1 LQHLG
6 AFAKEHATRLRS
18 PNIEYNRQTGGGYL
32 FGDQYLPVWPS
43 GLRGKSAMK
52 IFKHVVGVGTLALI
66 FCAGVLAD
74 TLELK
79 DGRAIQGRYL
89 GGTRVI
95 MRFEVEGDVRTFRV
109 SDVSE
114 LRLDSRSGRERDDNS
129 PASGPYEGAPPDQG
143 RPNDGGGPPPRADN
157 GRYDG
162 PPPEDQG
169 RPNDYPTAERD
180 RDRDYDRNRDGE
192 SHHYV
197 YAAPGTSIT
206 LPAGEPILVRMID
219 DVDSKRNAVGDV
231 FKASLETDLAV
242 NNVLVARRGSD
253 AYVRL
258 AYTKEARGLSGSSEL
273 QLELTRI
280 IIDGREFPVVS
291 GEYTMK
297 GKGRGGDTAKKV
309 GGGAIVGAII
319 GGVAGGG
326 TGAAIGAGVGGAAGA
341 GVEVLTKGR
350 AVRVPSETLLEFR
363 LEQPVTVTPTQR

>member
-1 LQHLG
+1 M
-6 AFAKEHATRLRS
+6 
-18 PNIEYNRQTGGGYL
+18 N
-32 FGDQYLPVWPS
+32 
-43 GLRGKSAMK
+43 
-52 IFKHVVGVGTLALI
+52 IFKHLVGVGALALI
-66 FCAGVLAD
+66 FSVGASAD

-79 DGRAIQGRYL
+79 DGRVIQGRYL

-95 MRFEVEGDVRTFRV
+95 VRFEVEGDVQTFRV
-109 SDVSE
+109 SEVSAV
-114 LRLDSRSGRERDDNS
+114 RLDRNSGRGPNDNPPVPDEGTRPADQTQPNDAGGPPPPPNAPPNGPSDAPPPQRDQS
-129 PASGPYEGAPPDQG
+129 QGPDGPAPPDQS
-143 RPNDGGGPPPRADN
+143 
-157 GRYDG
+157 
-162 PPPEDQG
+162 
-169 RPNDYPTAERD
+169 RPNDYPPPPPDRD
-180 RDRDYDRNRDGE
+180 RDRE
-192 SHHYV
+192 SRHYV
-197 YAAPGTSIT
+197 YAAPGTPIT

-219 DVDSKRNAVGDV
+219 GVDSKRNVVGDV

-253 AYVRL
+253 AFVRL
-258 AYTKEARGLSGSSEL
+258 AYSKEARGLSGSSEL

-326 TGAAIGAGVGGAAGA
+326 AGAAIGAGVGGAAGA
-341 GVEVLTKGR
+341 GAEILTRGR

-363 LEQPVTVTPTQR
+363 LDQPVTVTPTQR

>member
-1 LQHLG
+1 MN
-6 AFAKEHATRLRS
+6 T
-18 PNIEYNRQTGGGYL
+18 
-32 FGDQYLPVWPS
+32 
-43 GLRGKSAMK
+43 
-52 IFKHVVGVGTLALI
+52 FKHLVGVGALALI
-66 FCAGVLAD
+66 FCAGASAD

-79 DGRAIQGRYL
+79 DGRVIQGRYL

-95 MRFEVEGDVRTFRV
+95 VRFEVEGDVQTFRV
-109 SDVSE
+109 SEVSAV
-114 LRLDSRSGRERDDNS
+114 RLDRRSGRDRDDN
-129 PASGPYEGAPPDQG
+129 PPPNGPYEGAPPPDQG
-143 RPNDGGGPPPRADN
+143 QPNDQGGPPPNADN
-157 GRYDG
+157 GRNDG
-162 PPPEDQG
+162 PPPQDQG
-169 RPNDYPTAERD
+169 RPNDYPPPPPPPDRD
-180 RDRDYDRNRDGE
+180 KGRDTDANRDRDYDRDRDGE
-192 SHHYV
+192 SRHYV
-197 YAAPGTSIT
+197 YAAPGTPIT

-219 DVDSKRNAVGDV
+219 PVDSKHNVVGDV

-253 AYVRL
+253 AFVRL

-341 GVEVLTKGR
+341 GAEILTRGR

-363 LEQPVTVTPTQR
+363 LDQPVTVTPTQR

>member
-1 LQHLG
+1 MN
-6 AFAKEHATRLRS
+6 T
-18 PNIEYNRQTGGGYL
+18 
-32 FGDQYLPVWPS
+32 
-43 GLRGKSAMK
+43 
-52 IFKHVVGVGTLALI
+52 FKHLVGVAALALI
-66 FCAGVLAD
+66 FCAGASAD

-79 DGRAIQGRYL
+79 DGRVVQGRYL

-95 MRFEVEGDVRTFRV
+95 VRFEVEGDVQTFRV
-109 SDVSE
+109 SEVSAV
-114 LRLDSRSGRERDDNS
+114 RLDRRSGRDRDDN
-129 PASGPYEGAPPDQG
+129 PPPNGPYEGAPPPDQGQPNDQGGPPPTEDNGRNDGPPPPDQG
-143 RPNDGGGPPPRADN
+143 RPNDYPPP
-157 GRYDG
+157 
-162 PPPEDQG
+162 PPD
-169 RPNDYPTAERD
+169 RD
-180 RDRDYDRNRDGE
+180 RDRGYDRDRDGE

-197 YAAPGTSIT
+197 YAAPGTPIT

-219 DVDSKRNAVGDV
+219 PVDSKHNVVGDV

-253 AYVRL
+253 AFVRL

-273 QLELTRI
+273 QLELTRV

-341 GVEVLTKGR
+341 GAEILTRGR

-363 LEQPVTVTPTQR
+363 LDQPVTVTPTQR

>member
-1 LQHLG
+1 M
-6 AFAKEHATRLRS
+6 T
-18 PNIEYNRQTGGGYL
+18 T
-32 FGDQYLPVWPS
+32 
-43 GLRGKSAMK
+43 
-52 IFKHVVGVGTLALI
+52 FKQLVGVGALALL
-66 FCAGVLAD
+66 FCAGVSAD

-79 DGRAIQGRYL
+79 DGRVIQGRYL

-95 MRFEVEGDVRTFRV
+95 VRFEVEGDVQTFRV
-109 SDVSE
+109 SEVSAV
-114 LRLDSRSGRERDDNS
+114 RLDRRSGRDRDDN
-129 PASGPYEGAPPDQG
+129 PPPNGPEGGPPPDQRQPNDAGGPPPTNGPNGPYDAPPPPDQG
-143 RPNDGGGPPPRADN
+143 RASDYPPP
-157 GRYDG
+157 
-162 PPPEDQG
+162 PPPPDRDTDHG
-169 RPNDYPTAERD
+169 RD
-180 RDRDYDRNRDGE
+180 RDHDRDYDRDRDGE
-192 SHHYV
+192 SRHYV
-197 YAAPGTSIT
+197 YAAPGTPVTI
-206 LPAGEPILVRMID
+206 PAGEPILVRMID
-219 DVDSKRNAVGDV
+219 GVDSKRNVVGDV

-242 NNVLVARRGSD
+242 NNILVARRGSD

-309 GGGAIVGAII
+309 GGGAVIGAII

-341 GVEVLTKGR
+341 GAEILTRGR

>member
-1 LQHLG
+1 M
-6 AFAKEHATRLRS
+6 
-18 PNIEYNRQTGGGYL
+18 N
-32 FGDQYLPVWPS
+32 
-43 GLRGKSAMK
+43 
-52 IFKHVVGVGTLALI
+52 IFKHFVGVGALALI
-66 FCAGVLAD
+66 FCAGASAD

-79 DGRAIQGRYL
+79 DGRVIQGRYL

-109 SDVSE
+109 SEVSAV
-114 LRLDSRSGRERDDNS
+114 RLDRRSGRDRDDN
-129 PASGPYEGAPPDQG
+129 PASDGRYEGAPPPDQRQPNNGGANNGGGPYDAPPPPDQG
-143 RPNDGGGPPPRADN
+143 RAGDYPPPPVRDS
-157 GRYDG
+157 D
-162 PPPEDQG
+162 
-169 RPNDYPTAERD
+169 RD
-180 RDRDYDRNRDGE
+180 RDRDREYDPNRE
-192 SHHYV
+192 SESRHQYV
-197 YAAPGTSIT
+197 YAAPGASVT

-219 DVDSKRNAVGDV
+219 SVDSKENAVGDV
-231 FKASLETDLAV
+231 FRASLETDLAV

-253 AYVRL
+253 VYVRL

-273 QLELTRI
+273 QLELSRI

-309 GGGAIVGAII
+309 GGGAVIGAII

-341 GVEVLTKGR
+341 GAEILTRGR
-350 AVRVPSETLLEFR
+350 AVKVPSETLLEFR

>member
-1 LQHLG
+1 L
-6 AFAKEHATRLRS
+6 
-18 PNIEYNRQTGGGYL
+18 
-32 FGDQYLPVWPS
+32 
-43 GLRGKSAMK
+43 M
-52 IFKHVVGVGTLALI
+52 
-66 FCAGVLAD
+66 FCAGASAD

-79 DGRAIQGRYL
+79 DGRVIQGRYL

-95 MRFEVEGDVRTFRV
+95 VRFEGEGDVQTFRV
-109 SDVSE
+109 SEVSVV
-114 LRLDSRSGRERDDNS
+114 RLDRRSGRDRDDKPPPTN
-129 PASGPYEGAPPDQG
+129 GPYEGAPPPDPG
-143 RPNDGGGPPPRADN
+143 RPNDAGGPPPNPDN

-162 PPPEDQG
+162 PPPQDQG
-169 RPNDYPTAERD
+169 RPNDYPPPPPADRDRDRNRD
-180 RDRDYDRNRDGE
+180 RDRDYDRDRDSE

-197 YAAPGTSIT
+197 YAQPGTPVT
-206 LPAGEPILVRMID
+206 LPAGQPILVRMID
-219 DVDSKRNAVGDV
+219 PVDSKRNVVGDV

-242 NNVLVARRGSD
+242 NNILVARRDSD

-258 AYTKEARGLSGSSEL
+258 AYSKEARGLSGSSEL

-341 GVEVLTKGR
+341 GAEILTRGR

>member
-1 LQHLG
+1 M
-6 AFAKEHATRLRS
+6 
-18 PNIEYNRQTGGGYL
+18 N
-32 FGDQYLPVWPS
+32 V
-43 GLRGKSAMK
+43 
-52 IFKHVVGVGTLALI
+52 FKHLVGVSALALI
-66 FCAGVLAD
+66 FCAGASAD

-79 DGRAIQGRYL
+79 DGRVIQGRYL

-95 MRFEVEGDVRTFRV
+95 VRFEVEGDVQTFRV
-109 SDVSE
+109 SEVSVV
-114 LRLDSRSGRERDDNS
+114 RLDKRSGRDRDDNPPS
-129 PASGPYEGAPPDQG
+129 NGPYEGTPPPDQG
-143 RPNDGGGPPPRADN
+143 RPNDAGGPPPNADN

-162 PPPEDQG
+162 PPPPDQG
-169 RPNDYPTAERD
+169 RPNDYPPPPPPPDRDRDRDRDRDANRD
-180 RDRDYDRNRDGE
+180 RDRDYDRDRDSE

-197 YAAPGTSIT
+197 YAAPGTPVT
-206 LPAGEPILVRMID
+206 LPAGEAILVRMID
-219 DVDSKRNAVGDV
+219 PVDSKRNEVGDV

-280 IIDGREFPVVS
+280 IIDGHEFPVLS

-341 GVEVLTKGR
+341 GAEILTRGR

>member
-1 LQHLG
+1 MN
-6 AFAKEHATRLRS
+6 T
-18 PNIEYNRQTGGGYL
+18 
-32 FGDQYLPVWPS
+32 
-43 GLRGKSAMK
+43 
-52 IFKHVVGVGTLALI
+52 FKHLVGVGALALM
-66 FCAGVLAD
+66 FCAGASAD

-79 DGRAIQGRYL
+79 DGRVIQGRYL

-95 MRFEVEGDVRTFRV
+95 VRFEGEGDVQTFRV
-109 SDVSE
+109 SEVSVV
-114 LRLDSRSGRERDDNS
+114 RLDRRSGRDRDDN
-129 PASGPYEGAPPDQG
+129 PPPTNGPYEGAPPPDPG
-143 RPNDGGGPPPRADN
+143 RPNDAGGPPPNPDN

-162 PPPEDQG
+162 PPPQDQG
-169 RPNDYPTAERD
+169 RPNDYPPPPPADRDRDRNRD
-180 RDRDYDRNRDGE
+180 RDRDYDRDRDSE

-197 YAAPGTSIT
+197 YAQPGTPVT
-206 LPAGEPILVRMID
+206 LPAGQAILVRMID
-219 DVDSKRNAVGDV
+219 PVDSKRNVVGDV

-242 NNVLVARRGSD
+242 NNILVARRDSD

-258 AYTKEARGLSGSSEL
+258 AYSKEARGLSGSSEL

-341 GVEVLTKGR
+341 GAEILTRGR

>member
-1 LQHLG
+1 MN
-6 AFAKEHATRLRS
+6 T
-18 PNIEYNRQTGGGYL
+18 
-32 FGDQYLPVWPS
+32 
-43 GLRGKSAMK
+43 
-52 IFKHVVGVGTLALI
+52 FKHLVGVAALALI
-66 FCAGVLAD
+66 FCAGASAD

-79 DGRAIQGRYL
+79 DGRVIQGRYL

-95 MRFEVEGDVRTFRV
+95 VRFEVEGDVQTFRV
-109 SDVSE
+109 SEVSAV
-114 LRLDSRSGRERDDNS
+114 RLDRRSGRDRDDN
-129 PASGPYEGAPPDQG
+129 PPPNGPYEGAPPPDQGQPNDQGGPPPNGDNGRNDGPPPDQG
-143 RPNDGGGPPPRADN
+143 RPNDYPPP
-157 GRYDG
+157 
-162 PPPEDQG
+162 PPP
-169 RPNDYPTAERD
+169 PD
-180 RDRDYDRNRDGE
+180 RDRDHGQDYDRDRDGE
-192 SHHYV
+192 SRHYV
-197 YAAPGTSIT
+197 YAAPGTPIT

-219 DVDSKRNAVGDV
+219 PVDSKHNVVGDV

-258 AYTKEARGLSGSSEL
+258 AYSKEARGLSGSSEL

-291 GEYTMK
+291 GDYTMK

-341 GVEVLTKGR
+341 GAEILTRGR

-363 LEQPVTVTPTQR
+363 LDQPVAVTPTQR

>member
-1 LQHLG
+1 M
-6 AFAKEHATRLRS
+6 
-18 PNIEYNRQTGGGYL
+18 
-32 FGDQYLPVWPS
+32 WPP
-43 GLRGKSAMK
+43 GLKGKSAMNT
-52 IFKHVVGVGTLALI
+52 FKHLLGVAALALI
-66 FCAGVLAD
+66 FCAGASAD

-79 DGRAIQGRYL
+79 DGRVIQGRYL

-95 MRFEVEGDVRTFRV
+95 VRFEVEGDVQTFRV
-109 SDVSE
+109 SEVSAV
-114 LRLDSRSGRERDDNS
+114 RLDRRSGRDRDDN
-129 PASGPYEGAPPDQG
+129 PPPNGPYEGAPPPDQG
-143 RPNDGGGPPPRADN
+143 QPNDQSGPPPNADN

-162 PPPEDQG
+162 PPPQDQG
-169 RPNDYPTAERD
+169 RPNDYPPPPLPPD
-180 RDRDYDRNRDGE
+180 RDRDHDYDRDRDGE

-197 YAAPGTSIT
+197 YAAPGTPIT

-219 DVDSKRNAVGDV
+219 PVDSKHNVVGDV

-242 NNVLVARRGSD
+242 NSVLVARRGSD
-253 AYVRL
+253 TYVRL

-273 QLELTRI
+273 QLELTRV

-291 GEYTMK
+291 GDYTMK

-341 GVEVLTKGR
+341 GAEILTRGR

-363 LEQPVTVTPTQR
+363 LDQPVAVTPTQR

>member
-1 LQHLG
+1 
-6 AFAKEHATRLRS
+6 
-18 PNIEYNRQTGGGYL
+18 
-32 FGDQYLPVWPS
+32 
-43 GLRGKSAMK
+43 MK
-52 IFKHVVGVGTLALI
+52 IFKHLVGVGVLALI
-66 FCAGVLAD
+66 FCAGASAD

-79 DGRAIQGRYL
+79 DGRVIQGRYL

-95 MRFEVEGDVRTFRV
+95 VRFEVEGDVQTFRV
-109 SDVSE
+109 SEVSAV
-114 LRLDSRSGRERDDNS
+114 RLDKRSGRERDDN
-129 PASGPYEGAPPDQG
+129 PPGNGPYEGAPPDQG
-143 RPNDGGGPPPRADN
+143 QPNDAGGPPPNAPN
-157 GRYDG
+157 GPDG
-162 PPPEDQG
+162 PPPPDQG
-169 RPNDYPTAERD
+169 RPNDYPPPPPDRERDRDRDRGRDGD
-180 RDRDYDRNRDGE
+180 RDRDYDRDRDGE

-197 YAAPGTSIT
+197 YAAPGTPVT

-219 DVDSKRNAVGDV
+219 GVDSKRNVVGDV

-253 AYVRL
+253 VFVRL
-258 AYTKEARGLSGSSEL
+258 AYSKEARGLSGSSEL

-341 GVEVLTKGR
+341 GAEILTRGR

-363 LEQPVTVTPTQR
+363 LDQPVTVTPTQR

>member
-1 LQHLG
+1 M
-6 AFAKEHATRLRS
+6 
-18 PNIEYNRQTGGGYL
+18 N
-32 FGDQYLPVWPS
+32 V
-43 GLRGKSAMK
+43 
-52 IFKHVVGVGTLALI
+52 FKHVVGVSALALI
-66 FCAGVLAD
+66 FCAGASAD

-79 DGRAIQGRYL
+79 DGRVIQGRYL

-95 MRFEVEGDVRTFRV
+95 VRFEVEGDVQTFRV
-109 SDVSE
+109 SEVSAV
-114 LRLDSRSGRERDDNS
+114 RLDKRSGRDRDDNPPS
-129 PASGPYEGAPPDQG
+129 NGPYEGAPPQDQGRPNDAGGPLPNADNGRTDGPPPPDQG
-143 RPNDGGGPPPRADN
+143 RPNDYPPP
-157 GRYDG
+157 
-162 PPPEDQG
+162 PPPPDG
-169 RPNDYPTAERD
+169 DRDHD
-180 RDRDYDRNRDGE
+180 RDRDSE

-197 YAAPGTSIT
+197 YAAPGTPVT
-206 LPAGEPILVRMID
+206 FPAGEAILVRMID
-219 DVDSKRNAVGDV
+219 PVDSKRNEVGDV
-231 FKASLETDLAV
+231 FKATLETDLAV

-280 IIDGREFPVVS
+280 IIDGHEFPVVS

-297 GKGRGGDTAKKV
+297 GKGRGSDTAKKV

-341 GVEVLTKGR
+341 GAEILTRGR

>member
-1 LQHLG
+1 
-6 AFAKEHATRLRS
+6 
-18 PNIEYNRQTGGGYL
+18 
-32 FGDQYLPVWPS
+32 V
-43 GLRGKSAMK
+43 
-52 IFKHVVGVGTLALI
+52 
-66 FCAGVLAD
+66 
-74 TLELK
+74 
-79 DGRAIQGRYL
+79 
-89 GGTRVI
+89 
-95 MRFEVEGDVRTFRV
+95 
-109 SDVSE
+109 
-114 LRLDSRSGRERDDNS
+114 
-129 PASGPYEGAPPDQG
+129 
-143 RPNDGGGPPPRADN
+143 
-157 GRYDG
+157 
-162 PPPEDQG
+162 
-169 RPNDYPTAERD
+169 
-180 RDRDYDRNRDGE
+180 
-192 SHHYV
+192 
-197 YAAPGTSIT
+197 T

-219 DVDSKRNAVGDV
+219 GVDSKRNVVGDV
-231 FKASLETDLAV
+231 FKANLETDLAA

-309 GGGAIVGAII
+309 GGGAVIGAII

-341 GVEVLTKGR
+341 GAEILTRGR

>member
-1 LQHLG
+1 MN
-6 AFAKEHATRLRS
+6 T
-18 PNIEYNRQTGGGYL
+18 
-32 FGDQYLPVWPS
+32 
-43 GLRGKSAMK
+43 
-52 IFKHVVGVGTLALI
+52 FKHLVGVAALALI
-66 FCAGVLAD
+66 FCAGASAD

-79 DGRAIQGRYL
+79 DGRVIQGRYL

-95 MRFEVEGDVRTFRV
+95 VRFEVEGDVQTFRV
-109 SDVSE
+109 SEVSAV
-114 LRLDSRSGRERDDNS
+114 RLDRRSGRDRDDN
-129 PASGPYEGAPPDQG
+129 PPPNGPNEGAPPPDQG
-143 RPNDGGGPPPRADN
+143 QPNDQGGSPPNADN
-157 GRYDG
+157 GRSDG
-162 PPPEDQG
+162 PPPQDQG
-169 RPNDYPTAERD
+169 RPNDYPPPPDRDKDRDRDRAANRD
-180 RDRDYDRNRDGE
+180 RDRDYDRDRDGE

-197 YAAPGTSIT
+197 YAAPGTPIT

-219 DVDSKRNAVGDV
+219 GVDSKHNVVGDV

-253 AYVRL
+253 AFVRL

-273 QLELTRI
+273 QLELTRL

-341 GVEVLTKGR
+341 GAEILTRGR

-363 LEQPVTVTPTQR
+363 LDQPVTVTPTQR

>member
-1 LQHLG
+1 
-6 AFAKEHATRLRS
+6 
-18 PNIEYNRQTGGGYL
+18 
-32 FGDQYLPVWPS
+32 
-43 GLRGKSAMK
+43 MK
-52 IFKHVVGVGTLALI
+52 IFKHLVGVGALALI
-66 FCAGVLAD
+66 FCAGASAD

-79 DGRAIQGRYL
+79 DGRVIQGRYL

-95 MRFEVEGDVRTFRV
+95 VRFEVEGDVQTFRV
-109 SDVSE
+109 SEVSAV
-114 LRLDSRSGRERDDNS
+114 RLDRRSGRDRDDN
-129 PASGPYEGAPPDQG
+129 PPPNGPGDGAPPPDQGQPNDAGGPPPNAPNGPNDGPPPPDQG
-143 RPNDGGGPPPRADN
+143 RPNDYPPP
-157 GRYDG
+157 
-162 PPPEDQG
+162 PPPPD
-169 RPNDYPTAERD
+169 RDRDRDRERD
-180 RDRDYDRNRDGE
+180 RDRDYDRDRDRE
-192 SHHYV
+192 SSHYV
-197 YAAPGTSIT
+197 YAAPGTPVT

-219 DVDSKRNAVGDV
+219 GVDSKHNVVGDV

-253 AYVRL
+253 AFVRL
-258 AYTKEARGLSGSSEL
+258 AYSKEARGLSGSSEL

-341 GVEVLTKGR
+341 GAEILTRGR

>member
-1 LQHLG
+1 MN
-6 AFAKEHATRLRS
+6 T
-18 PNIEYNRQTGGGYL
+18 
-32 FGDQYLPVWPS
+32 
-43 GLRGKSAMK
+43 
-52 IFKHVVGVGTLALI
+52 FKHLVGVAALALI
-66 FCAGVLAD
+66 FCASASAD

-79 DGRAIQGRYL
+79 DGRVIQGRYL

-95 MRFEVEGDVRTFRV
+95 VRFEVEGDVQTFRV
-109 SDVSE
+109 SEVSAV
-114 LRLDSRSGRERDDNS
+114 RLDRRSGRDRDDN
-129 PASGPYEGAPPDQG
+129 PPPNGPYEGAPPPDQGQPNDQGGPPPNGDNGRNDGPPPDQG
-143 RPNDGGGPPPRADN
+143 RPNDYPPP
-157 GRYDG
+157 
-162 PPPEDQG
+162 PPP
-169 RPNDYPTAERD
+169 PD
-180 RDRDYDRNRDGE
+180 RDRDHGQDYDRERDGE
-192 SHHYV
+192 SRHYV
-197 YAAPGTSIT
+197 YAAPGTPIT

-219 DVDSKRNAVGDV
+219 PVDSKHNVVGDV

-258 AYTKEARGLSGSSEL
+258 AYSKEARGLSGSSEL

-291 GEYTMK
+291 GDYTMK

-341 GVEVLTKGR
+341 GAEILTRGR

-363 LEQPVTVTPTQR
+363 LDQPVAVTPTQR

>member
-1 LQHLG
+1 M
-6 AFAKEHATRLRS
+6 
-18 PNIEYNRQTGGGYL
+18 N
-32 FGDQYLPVWPS
+32 
-43 GLRGKSAMK
+43 
-52 IFKHVVGVGTLALI
+52 IFKHLVGVGALALI
-66 FCAGVLAD
+66 FCAGASAD

-79 DGRAIQGRYL
+79 DGRVIQGRYL

-95 MRFEVEGDVRTFRV
+95 VRFEVEGDVQTFRV
-109 SDVSE
+109 SEVSAV
-114 LRLDSRSGRERDDNS
+114 RLDRRPGRERDDN
-129 PASGPYEGAPPDQG
+129 PPGNGPYEGAPPPNQG
-143 RPNDGGGPPPRADN
+143 QPNDAGGPPPN
-157 GRYDG
+157 GPDD
-162 PPPEDQG
+162 PPPQDQG
-169 RPNDYPTAERD
+169 RPNDYPPPPSDRDRDRDRDRGRDGD

-197 YAAPGTSIT
+197 YAAPGTPVT

-219 DVDSKRNAVGDV
+219 GVDSKRNVVGDV

-242 NNVLVARRGSD
+242 NKVLVARRGSD
-253 AYVRL
+253 VFVRL
-258 AYTKEARGLSGSSEL
+258 AYSKEARGLSGSSEL

-341 GVEVLTKGR
+341 GAEILTRGR
-350 AVRVPSETLLEFR
+350 AVRVPTETLLEFR
-363 LEQPVTVTPTQR
+363 LDQPVTVTPTQR

>member
-1 LQHLG
+1 MN
-6 AFAKEHATRLRS
+6 A
-18 PNIEYNRQTGGGYL
+18 
-32 FGDQYLPVWPS
+32 
-43 GLRGKSAMK
+43 
-52 IFKHVVGVGTLALI
+52 FKHLVGVAALALI
-66 FCAGVLAD
+66 FCAGASAD

-79 DGRAIQGRYL
+79 DGRVIQGRYL

-95 MRFEVEGDVRTFRV
+95 VRFEVEGDVQTFRV
-109 SDVSE
+109 SEVSAV
-114 LRLDSRSGRERDDNS
+114 RLDRRSGRDRDDN
-129 PASGPYEGAPPDQG
+129 PPPNGPYEGAAPPDQG
-143 RPNDGGGPPPRADN
+143 QPNDQGGPPPNADN
-157 GRYDG
+157 GRNDG
-162 PPPEDQG
+162 PPPQDQG
-169 RPNDYPTAERD
+169 RPNDYPPPPPPLDRD
-180 RDRDYDRNRDGE
+180 RDHDRDYDRDRDGE
-192 SHHYV
+192 SRHYV
-197 YAAPGTSIT
+197 YAAPGTPIT

-219 DVDSKRNAVGDV
+219 PVDSKHNVVGDV

-280 IIDGREFPVVS
+280 LIDGREFPVVS
-291 GEYTMK
+291 GDYTMK

-341 GVEVLTKGR
+341 GAEILTRGR

-363 LEQPVTVTPTQR
+363 LDQPVTVTPTQR

>member
-1 LQHLG
+1 MN
-6 AFAKEHATRLRS
+6 T
-18 PNIEYNRQTGGGYL
+18 
-32 FGDQYLPVWPS
+32 
-43 GLRGKSAMK
+43 
-52 IFKHVVGVGTLALI
+52 FKHLVGVAALALI
-66 FCAGVLAD
+66 FCAGASAD

-79 DGRAIQGRYL
+79 DGRVIQGRYL

-95 MRFEVEGDVRTFRV
+95 VRFEVEGDVQTFRV
-109 SDVSE
+109 SEVSAV
-114 LRLDSRSGRERDDNS
+114 RLDRRSGRDRDDN
-129 PASGPYEGAPPDQG
+129 PPPNGPDGGPPPDQG
-143 RPNDGGGPPPRADN
+143 QPNDAGGPPPNADN
-157 GRYDG
+157 GRSDG
-162 PPPEDQG
+162 PPPQDQG
-169 RPNDYPTAERD
+169 RPNDYPSPPPPPDRDRDHD
-180 RDRDYDRNRDGE
+180 RDRDYDRNRDSE

-197 YAAPGTSIT
+197 YAAPGTPIA

-219 DVDSKRNAVGDV
+219 PVDSKHNVVGDV

-253 AYVRL
+253 AFVRL

-291 GEYTMK
+291 GDYTMK

-341 GVEVLTKGR
+341 GAEILTRGR

-363 LEQPVTVTPTQR
+363 LDQPVTVTPTQR

>member
-1 LQHLG
+1 MN
-6 AFAKEHATRLRS
+6 T
-18 PNIEYNRQTGGGYL
+18 
-32 FGDQYLPVWPS
+32 
-43 GLRGKSAMK
+43 
-52 IFKHVVGVGTLALI
+52 FKHLVGVAALALI
-66 FCAGVLAD
+66 FCAGASAD

-79 DGRAIQGRYL
+79 DGRVIQGRYL

-95 MRFEVEGDVRTFRV
+95 VRFEVEGDVQTFRV
-109 SDVSE
+109 SEVSAV
-114 LRLDSRSGRERDDNS
+114 RLDRRSGRDRDDN
-129 PASGPYEGAPPDQG
+129 PPPNGPYEGAPPPDQG
-143 RPNDGGGPPPRADN
+143 QPNDQGGPPPNADN
-157 GRYDG
+157 GRNDG
-162 PPPEDQG
+162 PPPQDQG
-169 RPNDYPTAERD
+169 RPNDYPPPPPDRDRDHD
-180 RDRDYDRNRDGE
+180 RDRDYDRDRDGE

-197 YAAPGTSIT
+197 YAAPGTPVT

-219 DVDSKRNAVGDV
+219 PVDSKRNEVGDV
-231 FKASLETDLAV
+231 FKASLETDLTA

-253 AYVRL
+253 AFVRL

-291 GEYTMK
+291 GDYTMK

-341 GVEVLTKGR
+341 GAEILTRGR

-363 LEQPVTVTPTQR
+363 LDQPVTVTPTQR

>member
-1 LQHLG
+1 MN
-6 AFAKEHATRLRS
+6 T
-18 PNIEYNRQTGGGYL
+18 
-32 FGDQYLPVWPS
+32 
-43 GLRGKSAMK
+43 
-52 IFKHVVGVGTLALI
+52 FKHLVGVAALALI
-66 FCAGVLAD
+66 FCAGASAD

-79 DGRAIQGRYL
+79 DGRVIQGRYL

-95 MRFEVEGDVRTFRV
+95 VRFEVEGDVQTFRV
-109 SDVSE
+109 SEVSAV
-114 LRLDSRSGRERDDNS
+114 RLDRRSGRDRDDNPP
-129 PASGPYEGAPPDQG
+129 PANGPYEGAPPPDQG
-143 RPNDGGGPPPRADN
+143 QPNDQGGPPPNADN
-157 GRYDG
+157 GRNDG
-162 PPPEDQG
+162 PPPQDQG
-169 RPNDYPTAERD
+169 RPNDYPPAPPPPDRDRDHD
-180 RDRDYDRNRDGE
+180 RDRDYDRDRDGE

-197 YAAPGTSIT
+197 YAAPGTPIT

-219 DVDSKRNAVGDV
+219 PVDSKHNVVGDV

-253 AYVRL
+253 AFVRL

-341 GVEVLTKGR
+341 GAEILTRGR

-363 LEQPVTVTPTQR
+363 LDQPVTVTPTQR

>member
-1 LQHLG
+1 MN
-6 AFAKEHATRLRS
+6 T
-18 PNIEYNRQTGGGYL
+18 
-32 FGDQYLPVWPS
+32 
-43 GLRGKSAMK
+43 
-52 IFKHVVGVGTLALI
+52 FKHLLGVGALALI
-66 FCAGVLAD
+66 VCAGASAD

-79 DGRAIQGRYL
+79 DGRVIQGRYL

-95 MRFEVEGDVRTFRV
+95 VRFEVEGDVQTFRV
-109 SDVSE
+109 SEVSAVK
-114 LRLDSRSGRERDDNS
+114 LDRRSGRDRDDN
-129 PASGPYEGAPPDQG
+129 PPPNGPYEGAPPPDQG
-143 RPNDGGGPPPRADN
+143 RPNDAGGPPPNAPDGPDN
-157 GRYDG
+157 G
-162 PPPEDQG
+162 PPPPDQG
-169 RPNDYPTAERD
+169 RPNDYPPPPPPPDRDRDHD
-180 RDRDYDRNRDGE
+180 RDRDYGRDREGE
-192 SHHYV
+192 SRHYV
-197 YAAPGTSIT
+197 YAAPGTPVT

-219 DVDSKRNAVGDV
+219 GVDSKRNVVGDT

-253 AYVRL
+253 AFVRL
-258 AYTKEARGLSGSSEL
+258 AYSKEARGLSGSSEL

-341 GVEVLTKGR
+341 GAEILTRGR
-350 AVRVPSETLLEFR
+350 AVRVPTETLLEFR
-363 LEQPVTVTPTQR
+363 LDQPVTVTPTQR

>member
-1 LQHLG
+1 MN
-6 AFAKEHATRLRS
+6 T
-18 PNIEYNRQTGGGYL
+18 
-32 FGDQYLPVWPS
+32 
-43 GLRGKSAMK
+43 
-52 IFKHVVGVGTLALI
+52 FKHLVGVAALALI
-66 FCAGVLAD
+66 FCAGASAD

-79 DGRAIQGRYL
+79 DGRVIQGRYL

-95 MRFEVEGDVRTFRV
+95 VRFEVEGDVQTFRV
-109 SDVSE
+109 SEVAAV
-114 LRLDSRSGRERDDNS
+114 RLDRRSGRDRDDN
-129 PASGPYEGAPPDQG
+129 PPPNGPYEGAPPDQG
-143 RPNDGGGPPPRADN
+143 QPNDQGGPPPNADN
-157 GRYDG
+157 GRNDG
-162 PPPEDQG
+162 PPPDQG
-169 RPNDYPTAERD
+169 RPNDYPPPPRPPDRDRDHD
-180 RDRDYDRNRDGE
+180 RDRDYDRDRDGE

-197 YAAPGTSIT
+197 YAAPGTPIT
-206 LPAGEPILVRMID
+206 LAAGEPILVRMID
-219 DVDSKRNAVGDV
+219 PVDSKRNVVGDV

-253 AYVRL
+253 AFVRL

-273 QLELTRI
+273 QLELTRL

-291 GEYTMK
+291 GDYTMK

-341 GVEVLTKGR
+341 GAEILTRGR

-363 LEQPVTVTPTQR
+363 LDQPVTVTPTQR

>member
-1 LQHLG
+1 
-6 AFAKEHATRLRS
+6 
-18 PNIEYNRQTGGGYL
+18 
-32 FGDQYLPVWPS
+32 
-43 GLRGKSAMK
+43 M
-52 IFKHVVGVGTLALI
+52 
-66 FCAGVLAD
+66 
-74 TLELK
+74 
-79 DGRAIQGRYL
+79 
-89 GGTRVI
+89 
-95 MRFEVEGDVRTFRV
+95 
-109 SDVSE
+109 
-114 LRLDSRSGRERDDNS
+114 
-129 PASGPYEGAPPDQG
+129 
-143 RPNDGGGPPPRADN
+143 
-157 GRYDG
+157 
-162 PPPEDQG
+162 
-169 RPNDYPTAERD
+169 
-180 RDRDYDRNRDGE
+180 
-192 SHHYV
+192 
-197 YAAPGTSIT
+197 T

-219 DVDSKRNAVGDV
+219 GVDSKRNVVGDV

-309 GGGAIVGAII
+309 GGGAIIGAII

-341 GVEVLTKGR
+341 GAEILTRGR

>member
-1 LQHLG
+1 MN
-6 AFAKEHATRLRS
+6 T
-18 PNIEYNRQTGGGYL
+18 
-32 FGDQYLPVWPS
+32 
-43 GLRGKSAMK
+43 
-52 IFKHVVGVGTLALI
+52 FKHLVGVAALALI
-66 FCAGVLAD
+66 FCAGASAD

-79 DGRAIQGRYL
+79 DGRVIQGRYL

-95 MRFEVEGDVRTFRV
+95 VRFEVEGDVQTFRV
-109 SDVSE
+109 SEVSAV
-114 LRLDSRSGRERDDNS
+114 RLDRRSGRDRDDNA
-129 PASGPYEGAPPDQG
+129 PPNGPDGGPPPDQG
-143 RPNDGGGPPPRADN
+143 QPNDAGGPPPNADN
-157 GRYDG
+157 GRSDG

-169 RPNDYPTAERD
+169 RPNDYPPPPPPPDRDRDHD
-180 RDRDYDRNRDGE
+180 RDRDYDRNRDSE

-197 YAAPGTSIT
+197 YAAPGTPIA

-219 DVDSKRNAVGDV
+219 PVDSKHNVVGDV

-253 AYVRL
+253 AFVRL

-291 GEYTMK
+291 GDYTMK

-341 GVEVLTKGR
+341 GAEILTRGR

>member
-1 LQHLG
+1 MN
-6 AFAKEHATRLRS
+6 T
-18 PNIEYNRQTGGGYL
+18 
-32 FGDQYLPVWPS
+32 
-43 GLRGKSAMK
+43 
-52 IFKHVVGVGTLALI
+52 FKHLVGVGALALL
-66 FCAGVLAD
+66 FCAGASAD

-79 DGRAIQGRYL
+79 DGRVIQGRYL

-95 MRFEVEGDVRTFRV
+95 VRFEVEGDVQTFRV
-109 SDVSE
+109 SEVSAV
-114 LRLDSRSGRERDDNS
+114 RLDRRSGRDRDDDARGN
-129 PASGPYEGAPPDQG
+129 GPYEGAPPADQGRPNDAGGPPTNNGPNGPYDAPPPPDQG
-143 RPNDGGGPPPRADN
+143 RPNDYPPAPPP
-157 GRYDG
+157 
-162 PPPEDQG
+162 PPD
-169 RPNDYPTAERD
+169 RD
-180 RDRDYDRNRDGE
+180 RDHDRDRGRDAGDRDYDRDRDGE

-197 YAAPGTSIT
+197 YAAPGTPMT

-219 DVDSKRNAVGDV
+219 GVDSKRNVVGDV
-231 FKASLETDLAV
+231 FKAGLETDLAV

-258 AYTKEARGLSGSSEL
+258 AYTKEARGLAGSSEL

-309 GGGAIVGAII
+309 GGGAVIGAII

-341 GVEVLTKGR
+341 GAEILTRGR

-363 LEQPVTVTPTQR
+363 LEQPVAVTPTQR